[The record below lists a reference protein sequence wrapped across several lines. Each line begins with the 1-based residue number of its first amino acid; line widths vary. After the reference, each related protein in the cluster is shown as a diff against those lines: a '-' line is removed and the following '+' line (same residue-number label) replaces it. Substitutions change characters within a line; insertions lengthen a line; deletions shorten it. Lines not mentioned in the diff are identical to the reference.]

1 MRRRRVS
8 SPLPALVAA
17 ALLAGAV
24 PPPARACDSS
34 SCSLL
39 TRNANG
45 LVPRKKVRLDLTF
58 GYSDIGRLQKGSEE
72 VDVVLRPRVV
82 LERRFIFPNY
92 HRDIDGWDRAIQLDL
107 AYGLS
112 SRVNLSASVPLALW
126 HAHDVV
132 HGNLQ
137 QEFGTEGLGDA
148 LVGVRT
154 AFGPR
159 GLVEGLSLKLPTG
172 AHRVTGEFG
181 GGIQD
186 PMLQPGTG
194 AWDVV
199 ALLQYSGRVS
209 SLRLDWGVAGSYQA
223 TTTNDLDYKF
233 GNQAI
238 LTAGAARPIAGPLT
252 ASLQVKLFHQ
262 DRSEYIGQGVPSTGG
277 TTLYV
282 TPGLRV
288 AAPGRISLYAYVLFS
303 PYRYVNEAQLA
314 PHLAVTAGLSKLF

>member
-1 MRRRRVS
+1 LTRS
-8 SPLPALVAA
+8 LAPPLALLLAA
-17 ALLAGAV
+17 ALIGLAA
-24 PPPARACDSS
+24 PPLLACDSA

-45 LVPRKKVRLDLTF
+45 LIPKKKFRLDLTF
-58 GYSDIGRLQKGSEE
+58 GYSDLGRLQRGSEE

-92 HRDIDGWDRAIQLDL
+92 HQDIDGYDRVLQMDVT
-107 AYGLS
+107 YGLG
-112 SRVNLSASVPLALW
+112 RQWNVYASVPLALW
-126 HAHDVV
+126 HAHDVA
-132 HGNLQ
+132 HGNLEQ
-137 QEFGTEGLGDA
+137 QFGTEGLGDA

-172 AHRVTGEFG
+172 EHRIGGEFG

-199 ALLQYSGRVS
+199 GLLQYSGRVS
-209 SLRLDWGVAGSYQA
+209 RLHVDWGVAGSYQA

-238 LTAGAARPIAGPLT
+238 FTAGAARKVAGPLT

-288 AAPGRISLYAYVLFS
+288 AAPGGVSLYAYVLFS